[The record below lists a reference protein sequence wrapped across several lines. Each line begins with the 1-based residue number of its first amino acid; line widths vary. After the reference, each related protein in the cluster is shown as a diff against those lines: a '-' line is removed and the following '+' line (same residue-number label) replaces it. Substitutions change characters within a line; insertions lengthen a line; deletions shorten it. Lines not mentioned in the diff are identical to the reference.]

1 MTDGSTEPA
10 SSLIS
15 IGLAIPTDERFLDT
29 VRDVASR
36 VAEYVG
42 FAKADATRMGQSI
55 NDAVAGLV
63 RLSSP
68 PDIRNSINL
77 SFVTES
83 GDFEVRIRYRTLADG
98 NVPPTPRSLEEG
110 LRRNG
115 AGGTLDSI
123 QRVMD
128 RVEFG
133 EQDGV
138 AFCRLIRRL
147 PAH

>member
-1 MTDGSTEPA
+1 VTDGSTEPA

-15 IGLAIPTDERFLDT
+15 LGLAIPTDERYLET

-42 FAKADATRMGQSI
+42 FAKAEAATMGQSI
-55 NDAVAGLV
+55 NETVAGFV

-68 PDIRNSINL
+68 PDVRNSINL
-77 SFVTES
+77 NFVTDC
-83 GDFEVRIRYRTLADG
+83 GDFEVRIHYRTLAEG
-98 NVPPTPRSLEEG
+98 RPAPTPRSLEDA

-133 EQDGV
+133 EEDGV

-147 PAH
+147 PAA